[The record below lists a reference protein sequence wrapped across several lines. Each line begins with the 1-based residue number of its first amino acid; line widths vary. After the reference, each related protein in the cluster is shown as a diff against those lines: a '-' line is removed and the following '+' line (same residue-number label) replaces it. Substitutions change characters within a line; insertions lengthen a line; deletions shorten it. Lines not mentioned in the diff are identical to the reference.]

1 MMTRFSDQELERFVA
16 QARPVRKE
24 HVKAERQARLEIIRM
39 KRLMRKERLR
49 PQS

>member
-1 MMTRFSDQELERFVA
+1 MMTRFSDPGAGALVA

-24 HVKAERQARLEIIRM
+24 HVEAERQARLEIIRM
-39 KRLMRKERLR
+39 KRLMRKEPLR